1 MMLRRSGHLLHH
13 GVDLLHKLSE
23 IERSGLAE
31 VLLKRR
37 NRARVAKHR
46 LELERGR
53 LSEGE
58 ERVLLRRK
66 RTLLRRARRWLPE
79 GHKGG
84 GVVLCRVLE
93 FFDEIVAA
101 PQAGKIAARSNLSSA
116 LMAPEPSPVRGVWLR

>member
-1 MMLRRSGHLLHH
+1 MLLRRSGHLLHH

-53 LSEGE
+53 LSERE

-66 RTLLRRARRWLPE
+66 RTLLRRARRRLPE

-84 GVVLCRVLE
+84 GIVLCRVLE

-101 PQAGKIAARSNLSSA
+101 P
-116 LMAPEPSPVRGVWLR
+116 